1 MPDSFFCRGSLA
13 LPRRERER
21 EREGHGVLSSK
32 GMPLKTDATNLI
44 LVDRTRGT
52 VEEGQTKVANVS
64 AVQL

>member
-21 EREGHGVLSSK
+21 EGNGVLSSK